1 MQLTECYDGGYSVGP
16 ESRNCE
22 KKGKDIPVTSDA
34 EWKADTAAIAVDVTG
49 TNVRT
54 KLQNKTSTV
63 GNEVEQIQ
71 IQILP
76 R

>member
-1 MQLTECYDGGYSVGP
+1 M
-16 ESRNCE
+16 
-22 KKGKDIPVTSDA
+22 TSDT

-49 TNVRT
+49 TTGTNVQT
-54 KLQNKTSTV
+54 KLQNKTNTV

-76 R
+76 W